1 MQDKVS
7 TETIRICTTRP
18 EKVCDSQLAREMPQ
32 TSKQHCKLF
41 YESGILDHLK
51 RKTKRFSFLVKI
63 IFFQYCSL

>member
-41 YESGILDHLK
+41 YESGIKHHLK
-51 RKTKRFSFLVKI
+51 RK
-63 IFFQYCSL
+63 QNNSLF